1 MGNAERKVRLCV
13 IGPFRAEAR
22 TGQEIRVDLRRAKAL
37 LAVLALTPSRQR
49 SRSSLQ
55 GMFWSRNG
63 SSDGAQNLRTALRRI
78 RVALGEDADCLVAD
92 GTMVSLARDRV
103 EVDIDGFDFAGAAA
117 QHESNRPVL
126 LEDMD
131 GLAEPDFEDWLR
143 DQRSAFDADV
153 GSAAPR
159 ATHTGPPPRQDHA
172 ERAEVAFWLRM
183 TQPFDRPLDASDFY
197 ANVVAGAIAQ
207 GVAEHGVAEIATA
220 ERETPGINLQIAM
233 LSRPSG
239 MMASVSLIEAHT
251 QRVLWTGARV
261 IPADSDQICEQT
273 ALMRFV
279 NQMVDITI
287 YCFRN
292 LGSDRHDENAFTL
305 TFDAINRMF
314 KLGLNDL
321 LEADRQLDAAFERK
335 QSGLILAWKAYLRT
349 FLVGEHHFNAQEI
362 ADEVRALSRRAIE
375 LSPVNTHTLALT
387 SYVHSFILYEYH
399 AGMDLARRSIELG
412 PGNPL
417 GHAFLGAA
425 AAFHGQ
431 PDQAMPH
438 LARARE
444 LCGPGPYSFTIDF
457 LAGAVSTLA
466 GKFDEAIYLN
476 EVVRQTK
483 PEYKPSQRFLTA
495 LYHNRGQRDAALAVM
510 HELRRSEP
518 DFSFRKMQEP
528 DYPSSTLRAAG
539 LITADDPD
547 FG

>member
-1 MGNAERKVRLCV
+1 MGSAERKLRLSV
-13 IGPFRAEAR
+13 VGPFKAE
-22 TGQEIRVDLRRAKAL
+22 TGTGEEIRIELRRAKAL

-63 SSDGAQNLRTALRRI
+63 NSDGAQNLRTALRRI
-78 RVALGEDADCLVAD
+78 RVALGDDADCLIAD

-103 EVDIDGFDFAGAAA
+103 EVDIDSFDFAAVAA
-117 QHESNRPVL
+117 QHEANRPVL

-143 DQRSAFDADV
+143 DQRSAFEADV
-153 GSAAPR
+153 GATASTASTAARVLLSP
-159 ATHTGPPPRQDHA
+159 GS
-172 ERAEVAFWLRM
+172 EVGFWLRI
-183 TQPFDRPLDASDFY
+183 TQPSDRPMDASDFY

-207 GVAEHGVAEIATA
+207 GVAEYGVAEIATA
-220 ERETPGINLQIAM
+220 ERETAGINLQISM
-233 LSRPSG
+233 LSKQSG
-239 MMASVSLIEAHT
+239 LMACVSLLEAHT
-251 QRVLWTGARV
+251 QRVLWTGSRV
-261 IPADSDQICEQT
+261 IPADQEQICDET

-292 LGSDRHDENAFTL
+292 LGADSQDENAFTL

-349 FLVGEHHFNAQEI
+349 FLVGEHHFSSQQISE
-362 ADEVRALSRRAIE
+362 EVRALSRQAIE

-387 SYVHSFILYEYH
+387 SYVHSFILHEYH
-399 AGMDLARRSIELG
+399 AGMDLAQRSIQLG

-425 AAFHGQ
+425 AAFRGRL
-431 PDQAMPH
+431 DQAIPH
-438 LARARE
+438 LSRARE
-444 LCGPGPYSFTIDF
+444 LCGPGPYTFTIDF

-466 GKFDEAIYLN
+466 GNFDEAIYLN

-483 PEYKPSQRFLTA
+483 PDYKPSQRFLTA

-510 HELRRSEP
+510 EELRKAEP

-528 DYPSSTLRAAG
+528 DYPSSTLRIAG

-547 FG
+547 FV